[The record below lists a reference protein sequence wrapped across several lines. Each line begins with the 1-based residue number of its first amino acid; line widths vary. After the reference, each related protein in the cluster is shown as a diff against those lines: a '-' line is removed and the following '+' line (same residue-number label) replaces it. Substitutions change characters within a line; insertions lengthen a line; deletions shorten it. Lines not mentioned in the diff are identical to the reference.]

1 MSYLLQISHFFLTNC
16 DPERDIM
23 TKSQQKYVSSND
35 RNSLRI
41 VAWFCM
47 TSQVEHALCQRPVR
61 RALCMH
67 YARVDAV
74 VGFIGKWKKME
85 ENILNLSFGVDTY
98 EEEEGGDDIDSS
110 DSDNND
116 RDLGELTLNAD
127 NAVAAAGA
135 QYSGCLSPGLGPL
148 AETAGRWMV
157 KMYREEIKTCCGFTL
172 ITLWIVTK
180 SKITP

>member
-1 MSYLLQISHFFLTNC
+1 
-16 DPERDIM
+16 
-23 TKSQQKYVSSND
+23 
-35 RNSLRI
+35 
-41 VAWFCM
+41 M

-61 RALCMH
+61 HALGMH
-67 YARVDAV
+67 YVYARVDTV

-85 ENILNLSFGVDTY
+85 ENILNLSFEVDTY

-135 QYSGCLSPGLGPL
+135 EYSGCLSRGLGPL
-148 AETAGRWMV
+148 AETAGRWMMMIT
-157 KMYREEIKTCCGFTL
+157 MYREEMKTCCGLTL

-180 SKITP
+180 SNITP